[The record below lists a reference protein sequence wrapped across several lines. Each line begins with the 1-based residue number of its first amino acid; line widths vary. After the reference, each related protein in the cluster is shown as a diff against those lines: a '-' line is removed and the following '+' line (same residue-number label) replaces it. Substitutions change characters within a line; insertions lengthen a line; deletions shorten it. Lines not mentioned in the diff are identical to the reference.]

1 MKKETLFLVVIVLVV
16 GVLVGILVSKAGK
29 GPGKTAQ
36 APSAPPQVAAPG
48 VNQQQTIQML
58 EGLVAKDPNNRNA
71 WVELGNNYFDS
82 DQPVKAIEAYGKA
95 LALGPDDPNVLTDQ
109 GLMFRRLGQ
118 YDRAIENFSKA
129 NAIDPRHL
137 QSLFNMGVVYR
148 YDLQDFR
155 KANDA
160 WSKYLALNPTGPG
173 ADQIRA
179 EMQALGQLLGTGTAP
194 APLSK

>member
-1 MKKETLFLVVIVLVV
+1 MKKETLLLVVIVLIV
-16 GVLVGILVSKAGK
+16 GVLVGILVSKTGK

-36 APSAPPQVAAPG
+36 APSAPPQAAAPV
-48 VNQQQTIQML
+48 VNRQQTIQML
-58 EGLVAKDPNNRNA
+58 EGLVAKDPTNRNA
-71 WVELGNNYFDS
+71 WTELGHNYFDS
-82 DQPVKAIEAYGKA
+82 DQPVKAIEAYDKA

-129 NAIDPRHL
+129 NAIDPNHP

-155 KANDA
+155 KAKEA
-160 WSKYLALNPTGPG
+160 WSKYLALNPSGPG

-179 EMQALGQLLGTGTAP
+179 EMQALEQLLGTGTAP
-194 APLSK
+194 APLGK